1 MPTPLL
7 PSDNNTE
14 RAFGPYGIP
23 EGALAS
29 PPQNGPGSSLQ
40 IPGPFALRERR
51 RP

>member
-29 PPQNGPGSSLQ
+29 PPQNGPGSSQ
-40 IPGPFALRERR
+40 IELHPNSWTG
-51 RP
+51 